1 MGSGPP
7 VAIWPGMRNRIF
19 ISLSSILALVVFATS
34 ASAQQPETPD
44 NEVFVGY
51 SFLSVDRGFRRG
63 EVHGFALNYTRNIN
77 DWAGLEVDGS
87 GHYEGGDAGHHI
99 MAGPRFTLRN
109 KSRVEPFAHVLA
121 GAAITNSSGNFAA
134 AFGGGLDVRA
144 TDNLK
149 IRLVQADYT
158 PIITSDTVVHNAR
171 ISTGVV
177 FTF

>member
-1 MGSGPP
+1 
-7 VAIWPGMRNRIF
+7 
-19 ISLSSILALVVFATS
+19 
-34 ASAQQPETPD
+34 
-44 NEVFVGY
+44 
-51 SFLSVDRGFRRG
+51 
-63 EVHGFALNYTRNIN
+63 
-77 DWAGLEVDGS
+77 
-87 GHYEGGDAGHHI
+87 

-109 KSRVEPFAHVLA
+109 ESRVEPFAHVLA
-121 GAAITNSSGNFAA
+121 GAVISNSSGNFAA
-134 AFGGGLDVRA
+134 AFGGGLDFKA